1 MKIDYLFGSRVR
13 AGTLEA
19 LASTSKPLSAYH
31 VAKLIGAEPIQVSS
45 ILKALEPDVV
55 SRCENGWVLS
65 NDSLRRFLRD
75 DVARREAERR
85 TEKDDLLT
93 RLKFRPRAVHGRG

>member
-1 MKIDYLFGSRVR
+1 MEIDYLFGSRVR
-13 AGTLEA
+13 AGALEA
-19 LASTSKPLSAYH
+19 LALTSKPLSAYH

-45 ILKALEPDVV
+45 ILKALEPDLVI
-55 SRCENGWVLS
+55 RREGGWVLS

-75 DVARREAERR
+75 DQARRESERR

-93 RLKFRPRAVHGRG
+93 RLKFRPSARHGRR